1 MGDPMGLQGLR
12 KNFILHISFRIS
24 FYGGR
29 AILFQIVQKI
39 ARLRPMSTLMG
50 ARDQKQK
57 YSFLNLILEGGLF
70 NKKDQKQKYNF

>member
-1 MGDPMGLQGLR
+1 MGLQGLR

-39 ARLRPMSTLMG
+39 AHLRPMSTLMG
-50 ARDQKQK
+50 ATDKKQK
-57 YSFLNLILEGGLF
+57 YSF
-70 NKKDQKQKYNF
+70 